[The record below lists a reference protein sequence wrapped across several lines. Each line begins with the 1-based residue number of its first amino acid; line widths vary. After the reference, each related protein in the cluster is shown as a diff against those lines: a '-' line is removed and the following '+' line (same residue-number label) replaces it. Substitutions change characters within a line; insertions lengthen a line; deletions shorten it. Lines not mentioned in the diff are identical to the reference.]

1 MAILICA
8 IVTLILFVLL
18 ALDVS
23 GKMPKKYSGILGVI
37 SMIVIAVDIPVFIV
51 SFIMEFILG

>member
-1 MAILICA
+1 MAIPICA

-18 ALDVS
+18 ALDVF

-51 SFIMEFILG
+51 SFIMEFI